1 MYMSA
6 DVDSGNTVMDYLP
19 PERERG
25 ITISSAAISLPWS
38 GCTLNLIDTPGH
50 ADFTFEVERIL
61 RVLDGAVVLLDASA
75 GVEAQTVAVW
85 RQAKSCKIPCVAFV
99 NKMDSSRANLQ
110 STVESMEQQLGVQP
124 VLTQLPVGDGR
135 DFQGVV
141 DLLHMHALMWPQE
154 TEGTSYFRVLL
165 ENLPQDTQK
174 LAHHYR
180 EQLLE
185 QVAMVDDELASVLLG
200 SDSVSLGPEE
210 LSLALQR
217 SCASGAIV
225 PVLCGSA
232 LRGVA
237 IQPLMDA
244 AINYL
249 PPASKLSSRIPV
261 VARGLCAYAF
271 KQVYDSHR
279 GLLAYVRV
287 LSGSLK
293 SHTSI
298 YNLSTNSRERV
309 TRVLMAQADQLQD
322 VKEAGEGRI
331 AVAVGLKNTSTGDT
345 LVQSTAVA
353 KSLEEEGVV
362 SLLTPPT
369 VPPPVFLCTVEPSS
383 SANQKNLEEALL
395 ILSREDPSLRVT
407 FDSDTGQTVL
417 SGMGELHL
425 EVVEE
430 RLKRVFG
437 VECELGQLQVAY
449 RESLLQETLA
459 TAALNRAIGSSKHS
473 VFARVGLYPRE
484 PGTGVSVRF
493 GSEVKME
500 KSVTRVLS
508 SVVETSLT
516 RGPLL
521 GFPVE
526 GVSVCVEE
534 LTGDGVA
541 LLSACLAQ
549 AVQKVRLSQ
558 MFGL

>member
-1 MYMSA
+1 
-6 DVDSGNTVMDYLP
+6 
-19 PERERG
+19 
-25 ITISSAAISLPWS
+25 
-38 GCTLNLIDTPGH
+38 
-50 ADFTFEVERIL
+50 
-61 RVLDGAVVLLDASA
+61 
-75 GVEAQTVAVW
+75 
-85 RQAKSCKIPCVAFV
+85 
-99 NKMDSSRANLQ
+99 
-110 STVESMEQQLGVQP
+110 
-124 VLTQLPVGDGR
+124 
-135 DFQGVV
+135 
-141 DLLHMHALMWPQE
+141 
-154 TEGTSYFRVLL
+154 
-165 ENLPQDTQK
+165 
-174 LAHHYR
+174 
-180 EQLLE
+180 
-185 QVAMVDDELASVLLG
+185 
-200 SDSVSLGPEE
+200 
-210 LSLALQR
+210 
-217 SCASGAIV
+217 
-225 PVLCGSA
+225 
-232 LRGVA
+232 
-237 IQPLMDA
+237 
-244 AINYL
+244 
-249 PPASKLSSRIPV
+249 
-261 VARGLCAYAF
+261 
-271 KQVYDSHR
+271 
-279 GLLAYVRV
+279 
-287 LSGSLK
+287 
-293 SHTSI
+293 
-298 YNLSTNSRERV
+298 
-309 TRVLMAQADQLQD
+309 
-322 VKEAGEGRI
+322 
-331 AVAVGLKNTSTGDT
+331 
-345 LVQSTAVA
+345 VQSTAVA

-549 AVQKVRLSQ
+549 AVQKALEVAEIGLLEPLTQLEIVVPEQFVGVVLSDLTSARRAQVQCLSEGVGGERTVLAQVPLATLLGYAKHLRSMTSGSASFTMLSAGHLQ
-558 MFGL
+558 MDNHQQNAVVKQIRGY